1 MKFFPNLIKSAVL
14 ALDEIIN
21 GGMMADK
28 VVETL
33 LKSNTKWG
41 SRDRNFVADAVYDC
55 IRNRRFFQ
63 AKANIDSLETLENLY
78 KLISVHLFFK
88 YNEIPDLPEFK
99 GFELVSVPDILERK
113 ILESYPDWL
122 DSLLEKEL
130 GAEIWN
136 QEAKAQNAPS
146 EVVLRV
152 NTLKTTKKEVKAA
165 LLKLEIETKEIE
177 NNPDALVL
185 LKRKNLQNL
194 ELYKNGFIEI
204 QDASSQLIAN
214 FLELNPGLNV
224 IDACAGAG
232 GKAIHIAALMKN
244 SGKITA
250 LDISEFKLN
259 QAKIRAKRAG
269 VRILATQLANDFSKL
284 KNSADRLL
292 LDVPCSGLGVLRRNP
307 DSKWKLTPD
316 FMVEIIKTQA
326 EILENYSEMLKVGG
340 ILVYATCSI
349 LPSENNLQID
359 LFLKNNPNF
368 EFIKDRKLFAYKD
381 DFDGF
386 YMAKLKRNR

>member
-63 AKANIDSLETLENLY
+63 AKANIDSLETLENLH

-185 LKRKNLQNL
+185 LKRKNLQNS